1 MQTREKTDFPF
12 KKSTIVTH
20 LQNHGEFMWIY
31 NRIHK
36 KAEKLQFFRQYSSLL
51 VRSIKQAKI
60 RKNQGGS
67 HLYLLKTACF
77 NFNSI
82 TCRINRNR
90 FGVSF
95 SSVTVPNLKNTCHM
109 DIISIQR
116 TFTFNLLDKKG
127 RCTAVLSKMFYGIA
141 QNAF

>member
-12 KKSTIVTH
+12 KKSKIVTD
-20 LQNHGEFMWIY
+20 LQNHGVFMWIY

-36 KAEKLQFFRQYSSLL
+36 KAKKLQFFRRYSSLL

-77 NFNSI
+77 
-82 TCRINRNR
+82 
-90 FGVSF
+90 
-95 SSVTVPNLKNTCHM
+95 
-109 DIISIQR
+109 
-116 TFTFNLLDKKG
+116 
-127 RCTAVLSKMFYGIA
+127 
-141 QNAF
+141 